1 METTSEYLKKLLPA
15 FKKYYTIK
23 EENITPPFS
32 AEAVFSSH
40 NEQYF
45 LIKQAKIADI
55 DSNDFVY
62 FAETENLSKEN
73 FNNFV
78 QTAWNNGMEKVHPYN
93 GHRNSDVTLFI
104 IASKFEDKIEKQI
117 KKTKLSKT
125 YKFGIWGWS
134 NFRLIAIE
142 LSSNKIAYNR
152 LGKDL
157 KSLLAK

>member
-1 METTSEYLKKLLPA
+1 MDTKEYLSKLLPA

-23 EENITPPFS
+23 EADITPPFS
-32 AEAVFSSH
+32 AEAVFRSH

-62 FAETENLSKEN
+62 FAQAKNLTKEELEG
-73 FNNFV
+73 FV
-78 QTAWNNGMEKVHPYN
+78 NKAWDAGMEQVHPYN
-93 GHRNSDVTLFI
+93 GHRNSDVTLII
-104 IASKFEDKIEKQI
+104 IADSFDSNIPKII
-117 KKTKLSKT
+117 KKTKRSKT
-125 YKFGIWGWS
+125 YKWGIWGWS

-142 LSSNKIAYNR
+142 LTSNQIAYNR

-157 KSLLAK
+157 KGLLAK

>member
-1 METTSEYLKKLLPA
+1 MDTKEYLKKLLPA

-23 EENITPPFS
+23 EDAITPPFS
-32 AEAVFSSH
+32 AQAVFSSH

-45 LIKQAKIADI
+45 LVKQAKIADI
-55 DSNDFVY
+55 DSNDYVY
-62 FAETENLSKEN
+62 FAETQKLTEEELNR
-73 FNNFV
+73 FV
-78 QTAWNNGMEKVHPYN
+78 KAAWDDGMAKVHPYN
-93 GHRNSDVTLFI
+93 GHRNSDVTLII
-104 IASKFEDKIEKQI
+104 IADSFEENIAKKI

-125 YKFGIWGWS
+125 YKLGIWGWS

-142 LSSNKIAYNR
+142 LSSNQTAYNR